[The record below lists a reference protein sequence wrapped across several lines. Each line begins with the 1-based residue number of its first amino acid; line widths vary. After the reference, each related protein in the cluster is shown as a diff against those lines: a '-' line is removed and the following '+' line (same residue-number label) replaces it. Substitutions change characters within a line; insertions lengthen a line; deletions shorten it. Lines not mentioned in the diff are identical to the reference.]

1 MNTSYETAIA
11 HLRNAD
17 PVLGDLM
24 AHCGPCTLEPG
35 DTDPFVTLYRAII
48 AQQLSGRAASTITE
62 RLEALFDGDVLT
74 PAGILATPDETLRS
88 LGLSRQKQASL
99 KDLAS
104 KTSDGSLPLA
114 ALATLSDED
123 VMRQLTQVRG
133 IGVWTAEMFLIF
145 SLGRLDVFPV
155 GDLGIRKAI
164 QRVYGYK
171 KMPAVSTMHRHAR
184 KWAPYRTI
192 ATWYLWESYDGPQP
206 DGAMMML

>member
-1 MNTSYETAIA
+1 MNASYETATA
-11 HLRNAD
+11 HLRAAD
-17 PVLGDLM
+17 PVLRDLM
-24 AHCGPCTLEPG
+24 TRCGPCTLEP
-35 DTDPFVTLYRAII
+35 DDADPFVTLCRAII
-48 AQQLSGRAASTITE
+48 SQQLSGRAASTITG
-62 RLEALFDGDVLT
+62 RLEALFDCGVLT
-74 PAGILATPDETLRS
+74 PEGIRATPDATLRN

-104 KTSDGSLPLA
+104 KTLDGSLQLA
-114 ALATLSDED
+114 ALSTLSDAE
-123 VMRQLTQVRG
+123 VMRRLTQVRG

-171 KMPAVSTMHRHAR
+171 KMPAVITMHRHAR

-192 ATWYLWESYDGPQP
+192 ATWYLWESYDDPP
-206 DGAMMML
+206 STAS

>member
-1 MNTSYETAIA
+1 MNAFYETAIA
-11 HLRNAD
+11 HLRAAD

-24 AHCGPCTLEPG
+24 VRCGPCTLEPG
-35 DTDPFVTLYRAII
+35 DADPFVTLYRAII
-48 AQQLSGRAASTITE
+48 SQQLSGRAASTITE
-62 RLEALFDGDVLT
+62 RLEALFDTGVLT
-74 PAGILATPDETLRS
+74 PEGILATPDETLRS

-104 KTSDGSLPLA
+104 KTNDGSLQLA
-114 ALATLSDED
+114 VLSTLSDDE
-123 VMRQLTQVRG
+123 VTRQLTQVRG

-145 SLGRLDVFPV
+145 FLGRLDVFPV

-192 ATWYLWESYDGPQP
+192 ATWYLWESYDGLPP
-206 DGAMMML
+206 TAS

>member
-1 MNTSYETAIA
+1 MNASYETAIA
-11 HLRNAD
+11 HLRTVD

-24 AHCGPCTLEPG
+24 ARCGPCTLEPG
-35 DTDPFVTLYRAII
+35 DTDPFVTLCRAII
-48 AQQLSGRAASTITE
+48 AQQLSSRAASTITE
-62 RLEALFDGDVLT
+62 RLEALFDSGVLT
-74 PAGILATPDETLRS
+74 PEGLLAIPDGTLRS

-104 KTSDGSLPLA
+104 KTSDGRLQLA
-114 ALATLSDED
+114 ALATLSDEA

-145 SLGRLDVFPV
+145 FLGRLDVFPV

-171 KMPAVSTMHRHAR
+171 RASLIIPIPHLV
-184 KWAPYRTI
+184 
-192 ATWYLWESYDGPQP
+192 
-206 DGAMMML
+206 

>member
-1 MNTSYETAIA
+1 MNVSYETATA
-11 HLRNAD
+11 HLRAAD

-24 AHCGPCTLEPG
+24 ARCGPCTLEPG
-35 DTDPFVTLYRAII
+35 DADPFVTLCRAII
-48 AQQLSGRAASTITE
+48 SQQLSSRAASTITG
-62 RLEALFDGDVLT
+62 RLEALFDAGVLT
-74 PAGILATPDETLRS
+74 PEGILATPEATLRS

-104 KTSDGSLPLA
+104 KTSDGSLQLA
-114 ALATLSDED
+114 ALAALRDEE

-164 QRVYGYK
+164 QRLYGYK
-171 KMPAVSTMHRHAR
+171 KMPAVVTMHRHAR
-184 KWAPYRTI
+184 KWMPYRTI
-192 ATWYLWESYDGPQP
+192 ATWYLWESYDSLPP
-206 DGAMMML
+206 TAS

>member
-1 MNTSYETAIA
+1 MNASYETAIA
-11 HLRNAD
+11 HLRAAD
-17 PVLGDLM
+17 PVLGSLM
-24 AHCGPCTLEPG
+24 ARCGPCTLEPG
-35 DTDPFVTLYRAII
+35 DTDPFVILCRAILS
-48 AQQLSGRAASTITE
+48 QQLSSRAASTITG
-62 RLEALFDGDVLT
+62 RLEALFEGGILT
-74 PAGILATPDETLRS
+74 PEGILATPDATLRG

-114 ALATLSDED
+114 ALTALSDDE

-145 SLGRLDVFPV
+145 SLGRLDIFPV

-171 KMPAVSTMHRHAR
+171 RMPAVVTMRRHAR
-184 KWAPYRTI
+184 KWVPYRTI
-192 ATWYLWESYDGPQP
+192 ATWYLWESYDGLPP
-206 DGAMMML
+206 TAS